1 MSDRAPVVIVGGGV
15 AGAMTAMALARMPS
29 PPDVVLID
37 RTGRFARGVAY
48 STESETHLLN
58 VAAGG
63 MSVFADDPEHFLR
76 WARGR
81 STAGV
86 AAEAFLPRKLFGD
99 YVAETFAAASVR
111 DDRRVIRTVSA
122 AAIDV
127 EPGAPVLV
135 RCADGA
141 RIAARHVVVALGND
155 APADPPVERGAS
167 FYASRRYDEPVGGRR
182 PGCDRVRRCGAA
194 RRKRPNHVRRDT
206 GAPRARAPRAFIHVS
221 SRRGLLPCAH
231 ASAPAAV
238 APGPSPD
245 EWLTVA
251 PQLSSLLR
259 AVRRACEH
267 APDWRSVIDSLR
279 AVSGRLWERLDARE
293 RARFLARVRPFWDAH
308 RHRAPVVVERA
319 IAELVAA
326 GVVRRHA
333 GRIREWHEDAAA
345 SRPSATARRSA
356 STGS

>member
-1 MSDRAPVVIVGGGV
+1 
-15 AGAMTAMALARMPS
+15 MTAMALARMPS

-99 YVAETFAAASVR
+99 YVAGTFAAASVR
-111 DDRRVIRTVSA
+111 DDRRVIHTVSAA

-167 FYASRRYDEPVGGRR
+167 LLREPALHDEPRGRQ
-182 PGCDRVRRCGAA
+182 
-194 RRKRPNHVRRDT
+194 
-206 GAPRARAPRAFIHVS
+206 APWMR
-221 SRRGLLPCAH
+221 
-231 ASAPAAV
+231 
-238 APGPSPD
+238 
-245 EWLTVA
+245 
-251 PQLSSLLR
+251 
-259 AVRRACEH
+259 
-267 APDWRSVIDSLR
+267 
-279 AVSGRLWERLDARE
+279 
-293 RARFLARVRPFWDAH
+293 
-308 RHRAPVVVERA
+308 
-319 IAELVAA
+319 
-326 GVVRRHA
+326 
-333 GRIREWHEDAAA
+333 
-345 SRPSATARRSA
+345 SRPTMRCCSSEAA
-356 STGS
+356 